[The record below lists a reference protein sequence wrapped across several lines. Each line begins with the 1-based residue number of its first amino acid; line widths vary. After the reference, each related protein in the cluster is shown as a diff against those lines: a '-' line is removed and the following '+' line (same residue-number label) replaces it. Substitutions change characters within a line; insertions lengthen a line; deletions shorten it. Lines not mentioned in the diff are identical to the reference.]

1 MDDSWFKN
9 TIESDHKK
17 FSLGQGDEG
26 IDGWDQFE
34 TNKRLFNANIASK
47 FNEDIYTKKLDM
59 NKLTFEQI
67 EKANRLAN
75 EIESK
80 PTLNPHERIERNQI
94 SESEMLDMD
103 EEALHSSVD
112 RRASSHANHNNH
124 PGNVGYSQDFR
135 NSGSHRGKL
144 EISTFDD

>member
-1 MDDSWFKN
+1 
-9 TIESDHKK
+9 
-17 FSLGQGDEG
+17 
-26 IDGWDQFE
+26 
-34 TNKRLFNANIASK
+34 
-47 FNEDIYTKKLDM
+47 M

-135 NSGSHRGKL
+135 NSGSHRVAEESTWRRGEKLHRGGSGVGGPGGGGGKFA
-144 EISTFDD
+144 SHMSSGHHQQPPG